1 MKGDIT
7 MKELKTI
14 KLEEAR
20 KMSENRLQLEIG
32 KHANYLRKELGM
44 DKVESAN
51 FITSLLNLGASLQ
64 EKFDSKKSK

>member
-1 MKGDIT
+1 
-7 MKELKTI
+7 MKELRTI

-20 KMSENRLQLEIG
+20 QMGKNKLQLEIG
-32 KHANYLRKELGM
+32 KRANYLRDELGM
-44 DKVESAN
+44 DKNESAN